1 MKNIIL
7 YVEHANNLATTSRAR
22 RQTTIN
28 VGHAGVRWRITCQ
41 WCYAKTA
48 NNLVGTPR
56 AWRHTT
62 INVGH
67 AGVRWR
73 ITWQKCYAKAAK
85 SSAGTPKALPLKIII
100 VIRAGENAGTAMIS
114 RERKMSAGS
123 ANPLSEQRASG
134 TVGKLSTDALPE
146 NMNQTLYFE
155 TIQLMKNAAYL

>member
-7 YVEHANNLATTSRAR
+7 YAEHACRLATTSRAR

-28 VGHAGVRWRITCQ
+28 VGI
-41 WCYAKTA
+41 
-48 NNLVGTPR
+48 
-56 AWRHTT
+56 
-62 INVGH
+62 

-73 ITWQKCYAKAAK
+73 ITWKKCYAKAAK
-85 SSAGTPKALPLKIII
+85 SSAGTRGALPLKIII
-100 VIRAGENAGTAMIS
+100 VSRAGENAGTAIIG